1 MRWQGVVS
9 VQVPRSSSGG
19 FRNRRWP
26 SILTRLRLLARPV
39 SSCLARVHRFIR
51 AAADFAPGDNGFVAV
66 AILSFVVGLGVSW
79 IPASKSRQENEP
91 VPCLRVV
98 EVVRLAGTVPK
109 SRGSIL
115 VVRIERAPGRR
126 SIELHPGG
134 EATCNP
140 AELDLPIPPVPN
152 VIFRRRGLFFEP
164 PDAPLRREAPLFPV
178 PFEKTNRLTES
189 NPTHRTS
196 RETT

>member
-1 MRWQGVVS
+1 MNVQGS
-9 VQVPRSSSGG
+9 RSSADG

-26 SILTRLRLLARPV
+26 SVLTRLRWLVRSA
-39 SSCLARVHRFIR
+39 SSFPAGVHRFIR
-51 AAADFAPGDNGFVAV
+51 AAADFASGDLGFVAV
-66 AILSFVVGLGVSW
+66 AILSFVVGLGVCW
-79 IPASKSRQENEP
+79 FPASESRQENEP

-98 EVVRLAGTVPK
+98 EVVRLAETVPK

-115 VVRIERAPGRR
+115 VVRIERAPGHR

-134 EATCNP
+134 EATCDP

-152 VIFRRRGLFFEP
+152 VVFRRRGLFFEP
-164 PDAPLRREAPLFPV
+164 QYSPRRRASPRIPIPV
-178 PFEKTNRLTES
+178 EKTNRLTES
-189 NPTHRTS
+189 NPTHGTS

>member
-1 MRWQGVVS
+1 MQDS
-9 VQVPRSSSGG
+9 RSSSDG
-19 FRNRRWP
+19 FRNWRWP
-26 SILTRLRLLARPV
+26 SALIRSRWLVRPA
-39 SSCLARVHRFIR
+39 SSCLVLVRRFTG
-51 AAADFAPGDNGFVAV
+51 AAADFARGDHGFVAV
-66 AILSFVVGLGVSW
+66 VVLSFVVGLGVSW

-196 RETT
+196 WETT

>member
-1 MRWQGVVS
+1 MRWRGIVNVQGS
-9 VQVPRSSSGG
+9 RSTADG
-19 FRNRRWP
+19 FRNTRWP
-26 SILTRLRLLARPV
+26 NVLTRLRWLVRPV
-39 SSCLARVHRFIR
+39 SSCLARVHRFFG
-51 AAADFAPGDNGFVAV
+51 AATHFAPDGYGVVAV
-66 AILSFVVGLGVSW
+66 AILSFVAGLLVCW
-79 IPASKSRQENEP
+79 IPASEFRQENEP

-115 VVRIERAPGRR
+115 VVRIERTPGHR

-134 EATCNP
+134 LATCDP

-164 PDAPLRREAPLFPV
+164 PDAPQRRESPRIAI

-189 NPTHRTS
+189 NPTHRAS
-196 RETT
+196 REET